1 MEDNDLPDFD
11 ADDLLEA
18 MAEVLRKEELE
29 KLFFCRFRLGCYGE
43 RFEMILNRLTDS
55 IKEQSKSSANN
66 GEPPAK
72 KARKNRYTETKF

>member
-29 KLFFCRFRLGCYGE
+29 KLNL
-43 RFEMILNRLTDS
+43 
-55 IKEQSKSSANN
+55 SSAEAAPEEDEDASTVPGDSFDAPA
-66 GEPPAK
+66 GELVEGQALECEEEC
-72 KARKNRYTETKF
+72 AG